1 MIYILC
7 ILMFY
12 CDGIP
17 SAAKAFSP
25 PHDVEKKLL
34 APTWRR
40 KLFGARQGLPRLDQ
54 APDQQHSNPLRRG
67 TRYTDRCN
75 LVHFPLFQAGFP
87 TSPWEKVAR
96 VIGADSVS
104 SYSVTWECS
113 SISFMWIHIQQTFSG
128 EQSFGHGSWGIPG
141 AIPGPV
147 LYQGVHTPYICDL
160 YKIPWLPGSA
170 YNFQPRLSLLPTP
183 RIAKPQS
190 RPFLISPSSC
200 PWY

>member
-7 ILMFY
+7 ILTFY
-12 CDGIP
+12 CCDIP
-17 SAAKAFSP
+17 SAAKAVSP
-25 PHDVEKKLL
+25 PHDVGKLL

-75 LVHFPLFQAGFP
+75 LVHFPLFQPGFP
-87 TSPWEKVAR
+87 TSPWEEVAR
-96 VIGADSVS
+96 VIGADSVLP
-104 SYSVTWECS
+104 YPVTWECIG
-113 SISFMWIHIQQTFSG
+113 SIHGSFIWIHIQPTFSG

-147 LYQGVHTPYICDL
+147 LYQGIHISVIYIPYYRDFLVVPI
-160 YKIPWLPGSA
+160 I
-170 YNFQPRLSLLPTP
+170 LSLGFIFSL
-183 RIAKPQS
+183 RQELQNLNSA
-190 RPFLISPSSC
+190 PF
-200 PWY
+200 

>member
-1 MIYILC
+1 MVYLQ
-7 ILMFY
+7 
-12 CDGIP
+12 
-17 SAAKAFSP
+17 P
-25 PHDVEKKLL
+25 PRPFRPHMTLKKLL

-104 SYSVTWECS
+104 PYSVTWECS
-113 SISFMWIHIQQTFSG
+113 SIIIYVNSYSTNVFRGTVVRSWFLG
-128 EQSFGHGSWGIPG
+128 YPRGHPRAS
-141 AIPGPV
+141 A
-147 LYQGVHTPYICDL
+147 
-160 YKIPWLPGSA
+160 LPGGTYSV
-170 YNFQPRLSLLPTP
+170 YLWF
-183 RIAKPQS
+183 IQS
-190 RPFLISPSSC
+190 TLTS
-200 PWY
+200 W